1 MTGALEGIT
10 VIECNRVPPAS
21 LATVMLADMGADVI
35 RIVEPS
41 PSGPDLSSP
50 SDLSARNAEQR
61 RRRAGY
67 WVDRNKRSLALDLK
81 KPEAQEVLRRLAAD
95 ADVFVEGF
103 RPGVMKRLGADYETL
118 AALNP
123 RLVYCSLSGFGQD
136 GPYRDF
142 PAHDIN
148 YLSLSGVLKQLGK
161 PGQEPT
167 IPLNLVADYAG
178 ASMHGALGIMFAL
191 FARERS
197 GKGQHVDVAY
207 LDATIS
213 LLSAV
218 PSFMA
223 WFGGGPEPDP
233 TVGTFDGTR
242 PYYTTYE
249 CADGKQLSIGST
261 EPHLWHNFCRAV
273 NRPDLEA
280 AELTPGEALRGPRPE
295 QVAAKVEVAALMR
308 TKPRDEWYDLLT
320 RADVCVGMV
329 YDPHEVFEDPQVRHR
344 NMALD
349 VGEDGATALNPGIAI
364 KLSDTPGSV
373 RFPTPLS
380 GDHSE
385 EILRSLGYDSDAI
398 GAMRAAGATS

>member
-1 MTGALEGIT
+1 MPGPLEGIK
-10 VIECNRVPPAS
+10 VIECNRVPPGS
-21 LATVMLADMGADVI
+21 LSTVWLADRGADVI
-35 RIVEPS
+35 RVVEPS
-41 PSGPDLSSP
+41 SGGPDLLDQGSSP
-50 SDLSARNAEQR
+50 EAAEKR

-67 WVDRNKRSLALDLK
+67 WVDRNKRSLSLDLK
-81 KPEAQEVLRRLAAD
+81 NPDAQEILRKLADD

-118 AALNP
+118 SARNP

-142 PAHDIN
+142 PAHDVN
-148 YLSLSGVLKQLGK
+148 YLSLAGVLKQLGK

-167 IPLNLVADYAG
+167 IPMNMVADYAG

-191 FARERS
+191 FGRERT
-197 GKGQHVDVAY
+197 GRGQFVDVAY

-223 WFGGGPEPDP
+223 WFAGAPEPDP

-242 PYYTTYE
+242 PYYTTYV
-249 CADGKQLSIGST
+249 CADGKQLTIGST
-261 EPHLWHNFCRAV
+261 EPHLWHNFCNAV
-273 NRPDLEA
+273 NRPDLKA
-280 AELTPGEALRGPRPE
+280 AELRPGEALRGPRPE
-295 QVAAKVEVAALMR
+295 QTEAKAEVARLML
-308 TKPRDEWYDLLT
+308 TKTRDEWFELLT
-320 RADVCVGMV
+320 AADVCVGKV
-329 YDPHEVFEDPQVRHR
+329 YDPHEVFADPQVRHR
-344 NMALD
+344 NMALEID
-349 VGEDGATALNPGIAI
+349 VDGATALNPGVAI

-380 GDHSE
+380 GAHTD
-385 EILRSLGYDSDAI
+385 EILTSLGYSADDIA
-398 GAMRAAGATS
+398 ALRAARAV

>member
-1 MTGALEGIT
+1 MAGPLEGIK

-21 LATVMLADMGADVI
+21 LTTVLLADMGADVI
-35 RIVEPS
+35 RVVEPS
-41 PSGPDLSSP
+41 PAMPDLT
-50 SDLSARNAEQR
+50 DAGDAKGAEQR
-61 RRRAGY
+61 QRRAGY
-67 WVDRNKRSLALDLK
+67 WVDRNKRSLSLGLK
-81 KPEAQEVLRRLAAD
+81 HPEAQEALRRLVAD
-95 ADVFVEGF
+95 ADVLVEGF
-103 RPGVMKRLGADYETL
+103 RPGVMKRLGADYETMSKI
-118 AALNP
+118 NP
-123 RLVYCSLSGFGQD
+123 RLIYCSLSGFGQD

-148 YLSLSGVLKQLGK
+148 YLSLAGVLKQLGK

-191 FARERS
+191 FARERT
-197 GKGQHVDVAY
+197 GRGQLVDIAY
-207 LDATIS
+207 LDSTIS

-242 PYYTTYE
+242 PYYTTYV
-249 CADGKQLSIGST
+249 CSDGKQLSIGST

-273 NRPDLEA
+273 NRPDLESA
-280 AELTPGEALRGPRPE
+280 QLTPGEALRTARPE
-295 QVAAKVEVAALMR
+295 QATAKKEVAVLLL
-308 TKPRDEWYDLLT
+308 TKPRDEWFDLLT
-320 RADVCVGMV
+320 KADVCVGKV

-344 NMALD
+344 GMALD
-349 VGEDGATALNPGIAI
+349 IDVDGATALNPGVAV

-380 GDHSE
+380 GAHTD
-385 EILRSLGYDSDAI
+385 EILESLGYSTAAI
-398 GAMRAAGATS
+398 ADMRSSGAI